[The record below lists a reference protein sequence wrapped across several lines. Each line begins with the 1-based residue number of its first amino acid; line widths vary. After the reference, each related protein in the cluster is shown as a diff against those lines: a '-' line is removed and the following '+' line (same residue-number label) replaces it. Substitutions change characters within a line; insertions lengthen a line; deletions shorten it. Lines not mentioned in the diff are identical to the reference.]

1 MGALAEIM
9 LGGDGQMDGGGTE
22 VDLCVNV
29 ETELMS
35 SELERKPVRKIV
47 ILYIYMVYTY
57 SLYIQLNIY
66 HFNNIY
72 IILII

>member
-57 SLYIQLNIY
+57 SL
-66 HFNNIY
+66 
-72 IILII
+72 